1 MLFAGCQGNPS
12 KGSAEKQY
20 PLKGKVVAVNQD
32 KQTVTLDHEDI
43 PGLMH
48 AMTMDF
54 EVANSKLL
62 DGLKPG
68 DQLQGR
74 LEVESGRY
82 IITELEKR

>member
-1 MLFAGCQGNPS
+1 MLFAGCHGDSS

-20 PLKGKVVAVNQD
+20 PLKGKVVVVNAD

-43 PGLMH
+43 PGLMQ

-62 DGLKPG
+62 DGIKPG

-74 LEVESGRY
+74 LKVESGKY
-82 IITELEKR
+82 IITGLEKR